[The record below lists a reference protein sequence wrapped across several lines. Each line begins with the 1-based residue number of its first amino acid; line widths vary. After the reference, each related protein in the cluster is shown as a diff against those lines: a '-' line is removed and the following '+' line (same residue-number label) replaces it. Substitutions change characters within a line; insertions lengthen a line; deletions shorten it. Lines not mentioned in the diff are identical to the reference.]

1 MDSANS
7 NSLGPSDDEVE
18 FLGTTN
24 NNSISTNALP
34 PLPDVR
40 TMKIK
45 DLKRE
50 LETEYRISTKL
61 MIEKDELVSALINAR
76 NKKGQGNTNDDV
88 SVSVA
93 DYRASARLKYEQS
106 ILLEKSSTNHPSS
119 NGSPQH
125 SSPNQSNKKKE
136 GPRKLN
142 TVQRLNAK
150 QLQAYN
156 LAIKQ
161 RKSIFITGPA
171 GVGKSVVL
179 KHIMEALAQRRQK
192 GTWAATSSTGTTAVA
207 LGGETLHHF
216 AGCGVPSLVT
226 DFRKCFG
233 KHSLERWQK

>member
-1 MDSANS
+1 MYAATNS
-7 NSLGPSDDEVE
+7 PGPCSDDEVE

-24 NNSISTNALP
+24 NNSSTNAL
-34 PLPDVR
+34 LPSDVR

-45 DLKRE
+45 DIKRE

-76 NKKGQGNTNDDV
+76 NKKGQSSTNDDT
-88 SVSVA
+88 SVA
-93 DYRASARLKYEQS
+93 DYRASARSKYEQS
-106 ILLEKSSTNHPSS
+106 ILLEKSSTNHPLS
-119 NGSPQH
+119 NGSLQH

-136 GPRKLN
+136 GPRKLDM
-142 TVQRLNAK
+142 VQRLNAK

-156 LAIKQ
+156 LAMNQ

-233 KHSLERWQK
+233 ERSLARWLR

>member
-1 MDSANS
+1 MDATNS
-7 NSLGPSDDEVE
+7 NPLGPSDDEVE

-24 NNSISTNALP
+24 NNSSTNAL
-34 PLPDVR
+34 LPSDVR

-45 DLKRE
+45 DIKRE

-76 NKKGQGNTNDDV
+76 NKKGQSSTNDDT
-88 SVSVA
+88 SVA
-93 DYRASARLKYEQS
+93 DYRASARSKYEQS
-106 ILLEKSSTNHPSS
+106 ILLEKSSTNHPLS

-125 SSPNQSNKKKE
+125 SIHNQSNKKKE
-136 GPRKLN
+136 GPRKLD

-156 LAIKQ
+156 LAISE

-233 KHSLERWQK
+233 ERSLARWLR